1 MKFIR
6 SVLDVFGYSPFKAL
20 RLHAEICGKAIGLL
34 QRQFHAYRKGDFSEV
49 EVLRDRIDELEHEAD
64 KIKEEIRSK
73 ITKSMMLLVDRHD
86 LLNFLKVQDDIINYC
101 EHVGHMLTF
110 RDIKTAPKDIWDE
123 FDVLL
128 AKIMETV
135 NEYENMVDHIA
146 RLVATSFSKKEIEDA
161 LEHVSVIENLE
172 HECDMI
178 QIGLHRKLFN
188 CDKMHP
194 IDFHL
199 MVEWVVHLGEIAN
212 NTARAADRFRTMIL
226 GR

>member
-6 SVLDVFGYSPFKAL
+6 SVMDVFGYSPFKSL

-34 QRQFHAYRKGDFSEV
+34 QKQFHAYRKGNFDEV
-49 EVLRDRIDELEHEAD
+49 ERLRDKIDELEHEAD
-64 KIKEEIRSK
+64 EIKEEIRSH
-73 ITKSMMLLVDRHD
+73 ITKSLMLLVDRHD

-110 RDIKTAPKDIWDE
+110 RKIKTAPEDLWDE
-123 FDVLL
+123 FDILL

-135 NEYENMVDHIA
+135 NEYERMVDHIA
-146 RLVATSFSKKEIEDA
+146 TLVATSFSKKEIEDVLKHA
-161 LEHVSVIENLE
+161 YEIENME

-178 QIGLHRKLFN
+178 QIGLHKKLFN
-188 CDKMHP
+188 SDNMNP
-194 IDFHL
+194 MDFHL

>member
-1 MKFIR
+1 MKFLR
-6 SVLDVFGYSPFKAL
+6 SVTDIFGYSPFEPL
-20 RLHAEICGKAIGLL
+20 RQHAEICGRAVGLL
-34 QRQFHAYRKGDFSEV
+34 QKQFHAYRRGNFAEV
-49 EVLRDRIDELEHEAD
+49 ERLREEIDELEHEAD
-64 KIKEEIRSK
+64 KIKTEIRSHV
-73 ITKSMMLLVDRHD
+73 TRSLMLSVDRND

-110 RDIKTAPKDIWDE
+110 RIVKTAPEDIWDE
-123 FDVLL
+123 FDILL

-135 NEYENMVDHIA
+135 NEYEEMVDHIT
-146 RLVATSFSKKEIEDA
+146 RLLATSFSRKEINAA
-161 LEHVSVIENLE
+161 LEHVSEIEEME

-188 CDKMHP
+188 SKDMNP
-194 IDFHL
+194 IDVHL

-226 GR
+226 GK